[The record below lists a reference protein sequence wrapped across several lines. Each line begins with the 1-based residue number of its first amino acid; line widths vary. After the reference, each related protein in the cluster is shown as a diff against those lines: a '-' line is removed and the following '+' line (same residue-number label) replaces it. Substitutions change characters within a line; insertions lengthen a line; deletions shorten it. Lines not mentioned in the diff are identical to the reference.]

1 MKRGF
6 CTFAGMAALGLADAR
21 GVNSEW
27 RGKGL
32 PQIILAALVAYVI
45 YFAVSHDDIML
56 TRRWHWT
63 ES

>member
-1 MKRGF
+1 
-6 CTFAGMAALGLADAR
+6 MAALGLADAR

-45 YFAVSHDDIML
+45 YFAVSYDDIML